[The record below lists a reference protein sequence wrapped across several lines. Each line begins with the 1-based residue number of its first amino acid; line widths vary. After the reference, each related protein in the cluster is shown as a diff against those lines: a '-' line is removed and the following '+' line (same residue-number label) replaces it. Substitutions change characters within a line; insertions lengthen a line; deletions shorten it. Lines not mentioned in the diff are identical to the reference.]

1 MSEFTVQYLGCGSA
15 TPSLRHMPSCQIV
28 DYRNSLMMVDCGEG
42 AQLTMRR
49 MRIHFARL
57 RHIFIS
63 HLHGDHFLGLPG
75 LLSTLSLQDKG
86 GNLHVHVFEQGEEL
100 LRHFMRVTT
109 GEPTF
114 EIIYDRLYDDEPRI
128 VLDTKA
134 LAVTSFPLHHRVP
147 CVGFRF
153 DEKPKA
159 RHLRGDMAAYLGIPV
174 CDIPAIK
181 EGADWTTPDGRTID
195 NERLTLPPSPSYSY
209 AYCSDTSYHRDTV
222 EAVHGVNVLYHEA
235 TYADDKK
242 SCARLHGHST
252 ARQAAMVAREAEVGC
267 LVLGHYSKS
276 YCNEDSLLAEAR
288 EIFPNTI
295 AATEGM
301 RMDIEETVQTQD
313 TQA

>member
-15 TPSLRHMPSCQIV
+15 TPSLRHMPSCQII
-28 DYRNSLMMVDCGEG
+28 DYRNSLMMIDCGEG

-57 RHIFIS
+57 RHVFVS

-86 GNLHVHVFEQGEEL
+86 GDLHVHVFEEGEEL

-114 EIIYDRLYDDEPRI
+114 DIVYDRLYDDAPHI
-128 VLDTKA
+128 ILDTKA
-134 LAVTSFPLHHRVP
+134 LTVTSFPLHHRVP

-153 DEKPKA
+153 DEKPKP
-159 RHLRGDMAAYLGIPV
+159 RHLRGDMAAYLNIPV

-181 EGADWTTPDGRTID
+181 DGADWTTPDGRVIE
-195 NERLTLPPSPSYSY
+195 NERLTLPPSPSCSY

-222 EAVHGVNVLYHEA
+222 EAVRGVDVLYHEA

-242 SCARLHGHST
+242 SRARQHGHST
-252 ARQAAMVAREAEVGC
+252 ARQAAMVARDAGAKC

-276 YCNEDSLLAEAR
+276 YTTEDVLLAEAR

-301 RMDIEETVQTQD
+301 SIDIEETSQPQD
-313 TQA
+313 ARV